1 MPSEA
6 QLPCAMCGECLAR
19 QPDRGCVAMT
29 CDLESL
35 TVSRLVVCCQGPCL
49 ERHAEDGASILADE
63 DLASYLGGQ
72 GAGARARLLAT
83 FAFTEDAAR
92 NYMDF
97 TRAARAVEIREP
109 AAARLAS

>member
-6 QLPCAMCGECLAR
+6 RLPCAVCGECLAR

-29 CDLESL
+29 CDLEIL

-83 FAFTEDAAR
+83 FAFTAEASR
-92 NYMDF
+92 EYMDF